1 MEKRPLGTIKWGVWE
16 GVAATLV
23 CCADVGAD
31 DSNLDLA
38 WPIGATEMG
47 EKEKDFGLTWYAWMA
62 RRVRVGHV
70 SARIRIR
77 PNNSQN
83 SNPNSTLIIIL
94 FYLLYLYQI

>member
-70 SARIRIR
+70 SARIRTVPITPKIR
-77 PNNSQN
+77 TQIP
-83 SNPNSTLIIIL
+83 PLYL
-94 FYLLYLYQI
+94 FYFIYYICIGF